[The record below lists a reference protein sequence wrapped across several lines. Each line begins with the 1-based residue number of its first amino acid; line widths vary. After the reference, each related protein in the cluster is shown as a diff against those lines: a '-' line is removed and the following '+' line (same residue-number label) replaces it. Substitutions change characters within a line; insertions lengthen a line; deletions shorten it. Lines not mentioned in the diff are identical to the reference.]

1 MRKLL
6 IALGALAV
14 LAGAGYAFRLQLLL
28 LAAPIMIEWRDGP
41 VGPNIEIAWPRGPEQ
56 PTAPPSRRLP
66 NIVVILADDLGFN
79 DISFY
84 NGGAADGSLQT
95 PHIDSIARDGAVFT
109 NGYAANAVCAPSRAS
124 IMTGRYSTRFG
135 FEFTPVYKIIASIL
149 RLMDQQAGHHGP
161 QSVIHDDAL
170 EDYPDDIRD
179 MGMPAAE
186 RTMAEVLRER
196 GYHTGHIGKWHL
208 GGSEGEVPEDQGFH
222 NSLNLRSLLYLPVDS
237 PDVVNARIH
246 HDPIDNMVWTVARY
260 EAAFNGGPSFE
271 PRGYLT
277 DYYTDEAVRFIDAN
291 RHRPFFLYLAHWGIH
306 NPLQALR
313 SDYEALSHIEDH
325 KLRVYA
331 AMIRAL
337 DRGVGKVLDRL
348 REHGLD
354 ENTIVVFSSDNG
366 GAQYVGL
373 RDINKPFRGWKLT
386 HFEGGTHV
394 PYFVKWPARIRPGT
408 VLRQPV
414 GHIDLLPT
422 LASAA
427 GVRDLTKGV
436 PDGII
441 DGVSLLPW
449 LQNPARRDAPH
460 DTLFWLQGNL
470 RTVLHKGWKL
480 IHSGRL
486 NKHWLFD
493 LRNDPTE
500 QTNLAE
506 TEPQRVRELVALLDA
521 HAAGQAEPLWDNI
534 IEGVTPIDKHG
545 GLPYEEGDEYL
556 YWPN

>member
-41 VGPNIEIAWPRGPEQ
+41 VGPNIEIEWPRGPEQ

-208 GGSEGEVPEDQGFH
+208 GGAEGEVPEDQGFH

-246 HDPIDNMVWTVARY
+246 HEPIDNLVWTVARY

-313 SDYEALSHIEDH
+313 SDYEALSHIQDH

-486 NKHWLFD
+486 NKNWLFD

-506 TEPQRVRELVALLDA
+506 TEPQRVRELTALLDA

>member
-1 MRKLL
+1 
-6 IALGALAV
+6 
-14 LAGAGYAFRLQLLL
+14 
-28 LAAPIMIEWRDGP
+28 
-41 VGPNIEIAWPRGPEQ
+41 
-56 PTAPPSRRLP
+56 
-66 NIVVILADDLGFN
+66 
-79 DISFY
+79 
-84 NGGAADGSLQT
+84 
-95 PHIDSIARDGAVFT
+95 
-109 NGYAANAVCAPSRAS
+109 
-124 IMTGRYSTRFG
+124 
-135 FEFTPVYKIIASIL
+135 
-149 RLMDQQAGHHGP
+149 
-161 QSVIHDDAL
+161 
-170 EDYPDDIRD
+170 
-179 MGMPAAE
+179 
-186 RTMAEVLRER
+186 
-196 GYHTGHIGKWHL
+196 
-208 GGSEGEVPEDQGFH
+208 
-222 NSLNLRSLLYLPVDS
+222 
-237 PDVVNARIH
+237 
-246 HDPIDNMVWTVARY
+246 MVWTVARY